1 MTTRLDFESPLYEM
15 ALAQLDAVAARLSLE
30 PRIHER
36 LRYPRRALTVSV
48 PIVRDDGR
56 PEVFIGYRVHH
67 DTVLGP
73 SKGGVRYDPGV
84 TLGEVTAL
92 SMLMTWKCALM
103 GLPYGGAKGGVRC
116 APGDLSPHERESL
129 TRRYTAE
136 IMPLI
141 GPDVDIPAPD
151 LGTDEQTMAW
161 MMETYSMTQGR
172 TVPGVVT
179 GKPLIIGGSHGR
191 RGATGHGVAQVI
203 QQAARRLEYDIRG
216 KRVCIQGFGNVGS
229 VVARLLWKAGCAIV
243 GIADVNGGI
252 WNPDGLDIDRL
263 EAHVR
268 ESGTVV
274 DFLGTEPV
282 SNADLIEQP
291 CDILVPAAVGTQLRE
306 DNAERVK
313 AMIVAEAANGPT
325 TPAADAILHERG
337 VTVLPDILSNAGGV
351 VVSYFEWMQGLQ
363 FHAWREGEITARLQ
377 EIMTR
382 SFDRVWAVAR
392 KEGTDLRM
400 AALMSGV
407 GRVAEAHK
415 ARGLYP

>member
-1 MTTRLDFESPLYEM
+1 M
-15 ALAQLDAVAARLSLE
+15 
-30 PRIHER
+30 
-36 LRYPRRALTVSV
+36 
-48 PIVRDDGR
+48 
-56 PEVFIGYRVHH
+56 
-67 DTVLGP
+67 
-73 SKGGVRYDPGV
+73 
-84 TLGEVTAL
+84 
-92 SMLMTWKCALM
+92 
-103 GLPYGGAKGGVRC
+103 
-116 APGDLSPHERESL
+116 
-129 TRRYTAE
+129 
-136 IMPLI
+136 
-141 GPDVDIPAPD
+141 
-151 LGTDEQTMAW
+151 
-161 MMETYSMTQGR
+161 
-172 TVPGVVT
+172 
-179 GKPLIIGGSHGR
+179 
-191 RGATGHGVAQVI
+191 
-203 QQAARRLEYDIRG
+203 
-216 KRVCIQGFGNVGS
+216 
-229 VVARLLWKAGCAIV
+229 
-243 GIADVNGGI
+243 
-252 WNPDGLDIDRL
+252 
-263 EAHVR
+263 R

-274 DFLGTEPV
+274 GFPEAEPV

-313 AMIVAEAANGPT
+313 AMIVGEAANGPT